1 MGITDNPYTL
11 EIDRVKGGTPL
22 DTNQT
27 QPNQKGGIGGAGNP
41 TKPPLPS
48 PRRGDQGE
56 EGGITKGDR
65 DWLVD
70 LSQNWH
76 KSTSRP
82 TNLFT
87 SHEDSSQ
94 PTYSHVRHVR

>member
-11 EIDRVKGGTPL
+11 EADRVKGETPL

-27 QPNQKGGIGGAGNP
+27 QPNHKRWNWGGLE
-41 TKPPLPS
+41 TQRSPPLPS

-65 DWLVD
+65 DRLVD

-87 SHEDSSQ
+87 SHEDPSQ
-94 PTYSHVRHVR
+94 PTYSHVR